1 MDGAGSSA
9 CPGPMGRQ
17 LSGLCVA
24 GLGLCAAGWLVLT
37 PFAFGYQ
44 GRGWHAATLTDLA
57 TGGGLAIVC
66 LVTLIA
72 WTTAWRR
79 ALRADGVLGREERGQ
94 VRARR
99 RRERAG
105 EGQSGGQAGAADP
118 EQVLTALRA
127 LVAPMFDT
135 PAEQVP
141 AVAPV
146 IPGPWSAIP
155 GPRSAPEAGRVP
167 RDCQARSAEPGSMPA
182 EPRVA
187 PAGPQ
192 VAPAGPQ
199 VGPAGPQVMPAGP
212 EGIAVIESMLAGAE
226 LLMTGCDEEE
236 AW

>member
-9 CPGPMGRQ
+9 CPGPMGRY

-57 TGGGLAIVC
+57 TGGGLAVICVT
-66 LVTLIA
+66 TLIA
-72 WTTAWRR
+72 WTLAWRR
-79 ALRADGVLGREERGQ
+79 ALRADGVLTRPER
-94 VRARR
+94 VPARARR
-99 RRERAG
+99 PRKRAG
-105 EGQSGGQAGAADP
+105 DGRGAGDGHGQARAADP

-127 LVAPMFDT
+127 LLAPMLDT
-135 PAEQVP
+135 PAEEVS

-146 IPGPWSAIP
+146 IPGP
-155 GPRSAPEAGRVP
+155 RNAPEAGRVP
-167 RDCQARSAEPGSMPA
+167 RDCQARSAEPRVVPV
-182 EPRVA
+182 EPDGLHVM
-187 PAGPQ
+187 
-192 VAPAGPQ
+192 
-199 VGPAGPQVMPAGP
+199 PAGPQVMPAGP

-226 LLMTGCDEEE
+226 LLMAGCDEEE